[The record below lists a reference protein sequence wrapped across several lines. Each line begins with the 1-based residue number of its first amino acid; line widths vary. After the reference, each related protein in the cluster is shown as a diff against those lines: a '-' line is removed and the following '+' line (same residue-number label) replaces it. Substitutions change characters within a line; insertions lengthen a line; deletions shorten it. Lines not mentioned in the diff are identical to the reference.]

1 MARVRV
7 LLADDHPPLLAAVRR
22 LLGPEFEVVGE
33 AHTGEEAI
41 RLAHDLRP
49 DVVLT
54 DLAMPRKG
62 GLEAIRQIAK
72 DRSATAIVV
81 LTVLADPA
89 VRDAAMQAGAR
100 AYVVKARAGVELVP
114 AISAALAGPAN
125 SASGMPQAAGNGE
138 LPGS

>member
-1 MARVRV
+1 

-22 LLGPEFEVVGE
+22 LLGSEFEVVGE
-33 AHTGEEAI
+33 AHTGEEVI
-41 RLAHDLRP
+41 QLARDLRP

-62 GLEAIRQIAK
+62 GLDAIRQITK
-72 DRSATAIVV
+72 DGSASAVVV

-100 AYVVKARAGVELVP
+100 AYVVKSRAGVELVP

-125 SASGMPQAAGNGE
+125 SASGMPHAAGNGE
-138 LPGS
+138 QPGS

>member
-33 AHTGEEAI
+33 AHTGEDAI
-41 RLAHDLRP
+41 RLARDLRP

-62 GLEAIRQIAK
+62 GLEAIRQITK
-72 DRSATAIVV
+72 DRSAAAVVV

-100 AYVVKARAGVELVP
+100 AYVIKSRAGVELMP
-114 AISAALAGPAN
+114 AISAALDLPAN
-125 SASGMPQAAGNGE
+125 PSAGAPRVGRNGE
-138 LPGS
+138 LHGS